1 MFNVDELQL
10 KFLGDPTLTSPP
22 PLFDFEKDSENAQEL
37 ADVLYKKMLD
47 FGGAGLSANQVGLPF
62 RVFVIGNE
70 EKYIALFNPFILGVS
85 KEKIAM
91 EEACL
96 SIPGFSLVL
105 SRPKQVIVNFYNEK
119 GEEKTGTFS
128 DISARIVLHELDH
141 MEGRNFTQH
150 ASPMKFSMAMKRWK
164 KKRNKTFMKQMQMA
178 NANTLT
184 TKMVS
189 NGN

>member
-10 KFLGDPTLTSPP
+10 KFLGDPMLASPP
-22 PLFDFEKDSENAQEL
+22 PLFDFEKDGEHAQEL
-37 ADVLYKKMLD
+37 ADVLHKKMVQL
-47 FGGAGLSANQVGLPF
+47 GGVGLSANQVGLPF
-62 RVFVIGNE
+62 RVFVFGNE
-70 EKYIALFNPFILGVS
+70 EKYIALFNPFMLGVS
-85 KEKIAM
+85 KETVAM

-105 SRPKQVIVNFYNEK
+105 TRPKQVMVNFYNEK

-128 DISARIVLHELDH
+128 DVGARIVLHEFDH
-141 MEGRNFTQH
+141 MEGMNFTQH
-150 ASPMKFSMAMKRWK
+150 ASPMKFKMAMKRWK
-164 KKRNKTFMKQMQMA
+164 KKRNKTLMKQLQMA

-184 TKMVS
+184 EKMVP